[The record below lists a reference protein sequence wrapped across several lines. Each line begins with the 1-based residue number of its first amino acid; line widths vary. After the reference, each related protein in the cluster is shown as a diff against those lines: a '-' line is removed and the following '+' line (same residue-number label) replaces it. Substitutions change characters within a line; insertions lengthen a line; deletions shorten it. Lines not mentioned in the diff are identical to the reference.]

1 MANTNYG
8 KIMSFLK
15 IENLSKHFDGHIVLD
30 NLNLNIEKDEIIALI
45 GPNGA
50 GKTTLFNIISGFL
63 RPDTGKIL
71 FNGKELNDLPPNKI
85 AQLGIARTFQ
95 KVRLFHQL
103 TVLENMLLA
112 TKFDK
117 GERLFNTL
125 IQDPKILEEEKEN
138 ITKSLEYLDFVG
150 LSEKRDA
157 LSENLSFGQRK
168 LLQLSRALAFDS
180 EMILLDEP
188 TAGVFPETKEK
199 IINSMQKLNENGKT
213 IIFIE
218 HDMELVAQLA
228 TRIIVLDHGKMI
240 ADGNHDEIIN
250 NERVLEAYF
259 GKRKTCA

>member
-1 MANTNYG
+1 LANTNYG